1 MTAAKLAAET
11 PRAKFPNE
19 IERYSDPTTEL
30 DVYRLTDAA
39 HSSILPAFYNRAV
52 ARNSA
57 SLLFSSDR
65 TGSPQAF
72 RMDLKNGEI
81 HQLTEVEE
89 LDPASL
95 TFTPDNRS
103 IVFFAGRALKI
114 AGMSSLRER
123 ELYRIPEGWERA
135 PGMSVGPDGTH
146 ATFAEQ
152 RAGTSRLRMV
162 SLGQGVGRT
171 VIEGPFAISHP
182 VHRPMRAQ
190 ILYRQGENGLW
201 LVNSDGQQNRML
213 KPAAGRVVD
222 ANWATDGKS
231 LLYLNYPDDPKQL
244 HAIREMVPG
253 AGSDKLV
260 AKTSQYASF
269 AFNRDDSVFAGASA
283 NKASPTI
290 LIMLRLTQRERTLC
304 EHKASN
310 PEAVTLMFSHDS
322 QRIYFQSDREGKP
335 AIYSLHVERLVE
347 KTDDAQL

>member
-1 MTAAKLAAET
+1 MTAARLAAQT
-11 PRAKFPNE
+11 PRARFPSE

-30 DVYRLTDAA
+30 DVYRLTDPA
-39 HSSILPAFYNRAV
+39 HESTLPAFYSRAV

-65 TGSPQAF
+65 TGSPQGF
-72 RMDLKNGEI
+72 RMDLKSGEI
-81 HQLTEVEE
+81 HQLTEVEG

-103 IVFFAGRALKI
+103 IVFFAGNSLQI
-114 AGMSSLRER
+114 VSLSSLRER

-152 RAGTSRLRMV
+152 RSDTSRLRMV
-162 SLGQGVGRT
+162 SLVQGIPRT
-171 VIEGPFAISHP
+171 VLEGPFAISHP
-182 VHRPMRAQ
+182 IHRPMRAQ
-190 ILYRQGENGLW
+190 ILYRQGENGLC
-201 LVNSDGQQNRML
+201 LVNSDGQQDRTL
-213 KPAAGRVVD
+213 KPATGRIVD
-222 ANWATDGKS
+222 ANWAIDGKS
-231 LLYLNYPDDPKQL
+231 LLYLNYPEDRKQL

-253 AGSDKLV
+253 AGSDKPV

-283 NKASPTI
+283 NKGSPTI

-310 PEAVTLMFSHDS
+310 PESVTLMFSPDS
-322 QRIYFQSDREGKP
+322 QRIYFQSDREGKM
-335 AIYSLHVERLVE
+335 AIYSLHVEKLVE
-347 KTDDAQL
+347 KTEEP